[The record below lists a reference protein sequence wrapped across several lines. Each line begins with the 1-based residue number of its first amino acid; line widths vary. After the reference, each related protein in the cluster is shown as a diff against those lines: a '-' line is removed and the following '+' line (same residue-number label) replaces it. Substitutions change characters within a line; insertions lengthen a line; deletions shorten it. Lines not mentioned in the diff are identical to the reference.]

1 MPNIDK
7 HPAGAFCW
15 VELGTP
21 DQAAAKTFYSS
32 LFGWNANDMPMGPD
46 EHYTIFRLQERDAAA
61 GYTLR
66 PERSPGVPPHWMPY
80 IAVSSADEA
89 AARAEQAG
97 GKVLAQPFDVFDA
110 GRMAVVQDPT
120 GAIFSLWQ
128 PKSNQGIGI
137 AGADGT
143 LCWVDLVTGD
153 AERARR
159 FYSDVFH
166 WQIMPGENDPS
177 GYLHIK
183 NGEAFIGGIPP
194 AGPQPGVPPHWLL
207 YFLTSNCD
215 ASVDKAKSLG
225 ARILYGPET
234 MKNVGRWAVVADP
247 QGAVFAVFQPV
258 PHG

>member
-15 VELGTP
+15 VELATT

-32 LFGWNANDMPMGPD
+32 LFGWNANDLPMGPG
-46 EHYTIFRLQERDAAA
+46 EHYTIFQLQGRAAAA

-66 PERSPGVPPHWMPY
+66 PERSPAVPPHWMPY
-80 IAVSSADEA
+80 ICVNSADEA
-89 AARAEQAG
+89 AARAAQAG
-97 GKVLAQPFDVFDA
+97 GKVLDQPFDVFDA

-120 GAIFSLWQ
+120 GATFSLWQ

-137 AGADGT
+137 AGVDGS

-166 WQIMPGENDPS
+166 WRIMPGENDPS

-183 NGEAFIGGIPP
+183 NGETFIGGIPP
-194 AGPQPGVPPHWLL
+194 AGPRPGVPPHWLL
-207 YFLTSNCD
+207 YFLTSDCD

-225 ARILYGPET
+225 AKVHYGPET
-234 MKNVGRWAVVADP
+234 MENVGRWAVVADP
-247 QGAVFAVFQPV
+247 QGAVFAIFQPIA
-258 PHG
+258 HG